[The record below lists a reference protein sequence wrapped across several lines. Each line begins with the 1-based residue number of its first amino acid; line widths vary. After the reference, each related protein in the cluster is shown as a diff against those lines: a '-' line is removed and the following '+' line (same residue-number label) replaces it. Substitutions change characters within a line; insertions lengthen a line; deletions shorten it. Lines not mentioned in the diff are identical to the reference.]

1 MFRKANLPARG
12 HGHRWLRW
20 CAAFIVFM
28 VGAASLGAVPLAQ
41 AATTVT
47 GMTVTVSSTQG
58 WQHTPLNLTAGQAYT
73 VSYVSGTWTV
83 DHRNFP
89 QVGPEGYSNSVDQTI
104 YQGCKYN
111 PGSNYAVLLGTVGDS
126 ATAFPIGQGGIFN
139 ASSTGPL
146 YLRINDDDAC
156 LGDNQ
161 GSVKMYIS
169 TVVHAPFGTY
179 AGYTAEAAGAEVGA
193 KGAFGLVAATWV
205 VPQLSFTQCW
215 GHVNRAPRAA
225 AWVGLWGSNGSIK
238 QGAAWLPQIGTVS
251 SCNVGPK
258 GPNLGRN
265 YWAFW
270 EMFTGAK
277 HGGAKGYGAAV
288 QPITSMTIKPGDTMN
303 GDVEFEGTSGSDL
316 VYNLQLID
324 TTRTKPGSP
333 DQFSIK
339 VTTTMPVA
347 FSNIMAQGG
356 AVVEG
361 DCTYGLAQFS
371 SVPFTNV
378 QAVNW
383 GTPPPAGVN
392 LNKWTMIGTNK
403 ATLAQAGP
411 LFGFPG
417 MMNYTVTY
425 KTSGLPTC

>member
-1 MFRKANLPARG
+1 
-12 HGHRWLRW
+12 
-20 CAAFIVFM
+20 
-28 VGAASLGAVPLAQ
+28 
-41 AATTVT
+41 
-47 GMTVTVSSTQG
+47 
-58 WQHTPLNLTAGQAYT
+58 
-73 VSYVSGTWTV
+73 
-83 DHRNFP
+83 
-89 QVGPEGYSNSVDQTI
+89 
-104 YQGCKYN
+104 
-111 PGSNYAVLLGTVGDS
+111 
-126 ATAFPIGQGGIFN
+126 
-139 ASSTGPL
+139 
-146 YLRINDDDAC
+146 
-156 LGDNQ
+156 
-161 GSVKMYIS
+161 
-169 TVVHAPFGTY
+169 
-179 AGYTAEAAGAEVGA
+179 
-193 KGAFGLVAATWV
+193 
-205 VPQLSFTQCW
+205 
-215 GHVNRAPRAA
+215 
-225 AWVGLWGSNGSIK
+225 
-238 QGAAWLPQIGTVS
+238 
-251 SCNVGPK
+251 
-258 GPNLGRN
+258 
-265 YWAFW
+265 
-270 EMFTGAK
+270 
-277 HGGAKGYGAAV
+277 
-288 QPITSMTIKPGDTMN
+288 MN

-316 VYNLQLID
+316 AYNLQLID

-417 MMNYTVTY
+417 MMNYTITY